1 MGKAMTNAKAVRK
14 QAVALMATCSTVL
27 NGPEAHGIPDCRIT
41 SLAMRILDAAKEE
54 APRDKIL
61 ASIEIDK
68 GSWPVILST
77 MHAVIAALDA

>member
-1 MGKAMTNAKAVRK
+1 MTNAKAVRK
-14 QAVALMATCSTVL
+14 QAVALMATCSSVL

-41 SLAMRILDAAKEE
+41 SLATYILDTAKEQ

-61 ASIEIDK
+61 ASIEIDT
-68 GSWPVILST
+68 GSWPVILSA

>member
-1 MGKAMTNAKAVRK
+1 MTNAKAVRK

-27 NGPEAHGIPDCRIT
+27 NGPEAYGIPDCRIT
-41 SLAMRILDAAKEE
+41 GLAARILEAAKED

-61 ASIEIDK
+61 ASIEIDT
-68 GSWPVILST
+68 GSWPVILSA